1 MATRIVW
8 EQTTQNLYDHLWA
21 EHQRRAISSLAA
33 LHVGLDPE
41 RQHQRC
47 VVQEPD
53 GWIRGNFN
61 ICVPVHVLDK
71 AGSLIRR
78 VLVRCPMGH
87 KLAEDRHPGT
97 VDEKLST
104 EVATYA
110 WMQENCPEVPIPAL
124 LGFGFTD
131 GRHFTHVQW
140 RPFYVR
146 WARALWRRMRMVLR
160 LPVLSQYVPVLSDYA
175 LQTGYIVLDY
185 IEPKVGKM
193 LSTTWEMH
201 RNDAERRQTLFR
213 GLSRLMLTVAR
224 LPLPRIGSWHFHDD
238 GTITLSNRPLTCNL
252 VILENNGAPRIIQPG
267 DTYTCVEPYIWDL
280 LTLHDGRL
288 HIQPNAAMDEADC
301 RYQMAVQVLL
311 RTLAYGYFDRD
322 RRHGPF
328 VMQFSDLHASNIFV
342 DSHWNITAVI
352 DLEWIC
358 ARPIEMIDVP
368 YWITGLGIDQIGKK
382 EHIDEYAKTRE
393 EFITI
398 LGEEERNTAILKLP
412 NVSLAAAMRRAGEC
426 KSSWFVYCLD
436 SVNAMYT
443 LFDQHLRPQFISFDL
458 TEKMNFFLSK
468 FWCEKAD
475 ELVDRKLRQKHL
487 YDIEL
492 RRMFEND
499 VDATPLVSGKA

>member
-1 MATRIVW
+1 MDKMATVTYPLPQRPPIAFESAKDHEDDIIQRIVW

-53 GWIRGNFN
+53 GWIRGNLN

-110 WMQENCPEVPIPAL
+110 WMQEICPEVPIPAL

-252 VILENNGAPRIIQPG
+252 VIIENNGAPRIIQPG

-458 TEKMNFFLSK
+458 TEKMNFFP
-468 FWCEKAD
+468 FEV
-475 ELVDRKLRQKHL
+475 LVRESR
-487 YDIEL
+487 
-492 RRMFEND
+492 
-499 VDATPLVSGKA
+499 